1 MKKIILTL
9 FLFAI
14 SFNVLA
20 ADGTAETNSF
30 KQSAKIKQELP
41 EEVEKEIRSAVSN
54 HSGSDRRQYFDWYKD
69 SYLELITRLENS
81 GIPKQDTDA
90 IARRLHAMYGS
101 NYPKQLATVNDEIA
115 DYKNLVQRIR
125 DEQKAVQQKVEEENN
140 KSKAEIREMLDN
152 TDINAKDLENI
163 ESNAKKA
170 YPDNYSMQKA
180 YIKGA
185 IQTYL
190 ELKNMIKK

>member
-54 HSGSDRRQYFDWYKD
+54 HSGSDRRQYFDWYRD
-69 SYLELITRLENS
+69 SYLELMTRLENS

>member
-9 FLFAI
+9 FLFVI

-69 SYLELITRLENS
+69 SYLELMTRLENS
-81 GIPKQDTDA
+81 GIPKQDADA

-125 DEQKAVQQKVEEENN
+125 DEQKAVQQQVEEENN

-185 IQTYL
+185 IQIYL